1 MTNDLL
7 IGLGAFAA
15 TNIDGFVILTLLFAR
30 SKAENTSQIVAGTFI
45 GSFLLLLV
53 SLLVSR
59 ILGNVSSSW
68 VGVIG
73 LVVLAYGIHGLRSAT
88 IAETLT
94 ARPSARSH
102 SLWSAIGLTLADGGD
117 NVSTYI
123 PVMHQMA
130 FAGAMAV
137 VLEYVALIGILCLIS
152 RKLAYHVGQVAVL
165 QRIARPAVP
174 IALVVIG
181 ALIFIGSGAAA
192 NLASHLLAY

>member
-15 TNIDGFVILTLLFAR
+15 TNIDGFVVLTLLFAR
-30 SKAENTSQIVAGTFI
+30 SKAEKTSQIVAGTYI

-94 ARPSARSH
+94 ARPNARSY

-137 VLEYVALIGILCLIS
+137 VLEYAALIGILCLIS
-152 RKLAYHVGQVAVL
+152 RKLAYHVGQVAAL